1 MSPPTD
7 EILLGKLA
15 LTAGLVSREQLDA
28 CVKEQEATKRPL
40 GEVLVKRGVLTQ
52 VDLQTLLAQQ
62 ELNLQKRHETT
73 LLRKQDSLFGRVAVI
88 LRMVSQDAANGAIR
102 EQARLETEGH
112 RVRLGKV
119 MVQRGLL
126 TLEQVVQILDYQ
138 KKQVL
143 YCEKCDALFN
153 APKSALGKSVACRY
167 CGAGLVIP
175 QRVTHCEVEEL
186 FQASDET
193 QISPGTNPAGQP
205 TTRPDETT
213 DVSKAGSTRETLPP
227 PPADHIIEHDD
238 WFVVRDGK
246 PAGPFEYRALV
257 SMAEQGGLTPASFV
271 WRPEMDAWKAA
282 GDVPEVA
289 AVFTT
294 PASETAI
301 VAPPAPTMPAGVATP
316 EIEGY
321 HITGYLGMG
330 GLGHVFRA
338 KQVAMDREV
347 AIKSLEKDFMEDED
361 FVGKLVRDSRAS
373 ARVTH
378 PGIVQWID
386 MRQAGGTW
394 HFISE
399 FVEGPRV
406 SELIAGGASMA
417 EIRALQV
424 CRAIAAALDAAHR
437 QSVLHRDLRP
447 ANIKLTADGQ
457 AKLCDLGLT
466 RRPEHPHDGALGTPP
481 WVAPETRASMR
492 LDTRSEI
499 CALGLTLFSML
510 TGAEPPDTPGLDPR
524 LWHPPISDAT
534 AGLVK
539 RMTAKEPEARPATA
553 GDVAKEIDGILAKS
567 MSSPPAARP
576 GQAAPFAPAQ
586 GWPGPLAAPAA
597 QPAPHP
603 GWPAGQPPAPKKPLP
618 GSLRKRFRRK

>member
-1 MSPPTD
+1 MSAPSD

-28 CVKEQEATKRPL
+28 CVKEQEATRRPL
-40 GEVLVKRGVLTQ
+40 GEVLVKRGILSQ

-73 LLRKQDSLFGRVAVI
+73 LLRKQDSLFGRVAII
-88 LRMVSQDAANGAIR
+88 LRMVSQEAANGAIR

-143 YCEKCDALFN
+143 FCEKCDALFN
-153 APKSALGKSVACRY
+153 APKAAAGKSIACRY
-167 CGAGLVIP
+167 CGASLVIP

-186 FQASDET
+186 FQATDET
-193 QISPGTNPAGQP
+193 QISPGTGPAGQP

-213 DVSKAGSTRETLPP
+213 DVSNAGSTRETLPP
-227 PPADHIIEHDD
+227 PPDHIIEHDD

-246 PAGPFEYRALV
+246 PAGPFEYRALA

-271 WRPEMDAWKAA
+271 WRPEMDSWKTA

-347 AIKSLEKDFMEDED
+347 AIKTLERDFMEDED
-361 FVGKLVRDSRAS
+361 FVQKLVRDSRAS

-406 SELIAGGASMA
+406 SELITGGATMT
-417 EIRALQV
+417 EVRALQV
-424 CRAIAAALDAAHR
+424 CRAVAAALDAAHR
-437 QSVLHRDLRP
+437 QSVLHRDVRP

-466 RRPEHPHDGALGTPP
+466 RRPEHPQDGALGTPP
-481 WVAPETRASMR
+481 WVAPETRTAMR
-492 LDTRSEI
+492 LDTRSEV

-510 TGAEPPDTPGLDPR
+510 TGAEPPDSPGLDPR
-524 LWHPPISDAT
+524 LWHPPISDST
-534 AGLVK
+534 AALVK
-539 RMTAKEPEARPATA
+539 RMTAREPEARPATA
-553 GDVAKEIDGILAKS
+553 GDVAKEIDGILAKG
-567 MSSPPAARP
+567 MSTPPATRP
-576 GQAAPFAPAQ
+576 APYAPAQ
-586 GWPGPLAAPAA
+586 GWPGPMAAPAPQAA
-597 QPAPHP
+597 Q
-603 GWPAGQPPAPKKPLP
+603 KKPLP
-618 GSLRKRFRRK
+618 GGLRKRFRRK